1 MNKFIVLPY
10 ERYQTLSKDKNEKA
24 RRQYDQKEE
33 EHKPELVQN
42 KQAIPKEKDVHFVD
56 QVGLGVMRPPPPPP
70 PPPPR
75 YRVNPST
82 KQLKKKKQFKLPSG
96 TKWTVF

>member
-24 RRQYDQKEE
+24 KRQYVQKEE
-33 EHKPELVQN
+33 EEHKTELVQN
-42 KQAIPKEKDVHFVD
+42 KEAIPKEKDVHFVD
-56 QVGLGVMRPPPPPP
+56 QMGLGAMTSPPPP

-75 YRVNPST
+75 YRVKLST
-82 KQLKKKKQFKLPSG
+82 KRLKKNKQFKLPSG